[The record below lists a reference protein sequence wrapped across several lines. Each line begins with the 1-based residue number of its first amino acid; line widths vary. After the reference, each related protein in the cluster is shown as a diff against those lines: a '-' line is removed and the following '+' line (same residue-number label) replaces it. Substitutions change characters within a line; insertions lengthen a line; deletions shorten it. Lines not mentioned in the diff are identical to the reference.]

1 MKLLCASDSFKGSIS
16 SKRIC
21 ELFEQAAYSVFPG
34 CEVIG
39 IPIAD
44 GGEGT
49 VEAVVQKTGGR
60 YETVRVAGPLAEP
73 VDAVYGIFG
82 GNCAIIEMAAA
93 SGLPLVPLSQRNPL
107 QTTSYGT
114 GELIRDAL
122 EKGCRTLHISLGGSA
137 TNDGG
142 MGALR
147 ALGVRFFDKAGKP
160 LAGIGADLAHA
171 AAIDAAALH
180 PAIAESNIRILC
192 DVNNPLTGKNG
203 ATYTFGKQK
212 GGTPEILEQ
221 LECGMF
227 HYAQLLHRVTGIDA
241 DGISGAGAAGGLG
254 AAFHIFLNAPLQSG
268 IETILDIM
276 QFNQLLDDVDLVVT
290 GEGCAD
296 GQSILGKVPS
306 GIGKRCKE
314 RNIPAVMITGSI
326 GEGAEA
332 LYDYGIES
340 IMPLVDS
347 PMNLQAAMDRA
358 EELYTNAAIR
368 LLRLIQSGMKIQPKL
383 KSIEHLQKTQV

>member
-1 MKLLCASDSFKGSIS
+1 MKFLCASDSFKGSIS

-21 ELFEQAAYSVFPG
+21 QLFKQAVYSVFPG

-49 VEAVVQKTGGR
+49 VEAVVQITGGR

-73 VDAVYGIFG
+73 VDAIYGTFG

-93 SGLPLVPLSQRNPL
+93 SGLPLVPPSQRNPL
-107 QTTSYGT
+107 HTTSYGT

-122 EKGCRTLHISLGGSA
+122 EKGCRTLYISLGGSA

-147 ALGVRFFDKAGKP
+147 ALGVQFFDKAGQP
-160 LAGIGADLAHA
+160 LTGTGADLIRA
-171 AAIDAAALH
+171 AAIDTSALH
-180 PAIAESNIRILC
+180 PAIAECDIRILC

-203 ATYTFGKQK
+203 AVYTFGKQK
-212 GGTPEILEQ
+212 GATPEILEQ
-221 LECGMF
+221 LECGMCS
-227 HYAQLLHRVTGIDA
+227 YAQLLHTVTGINA
-241 DGISGAGAAGGLG
+241 DSITGAGAAGGLG

-268 IETILDIM
+268 LETILELM
-276 QFNQLLDDVDLVVT
+276 QFNRLLDGVDLVVT

-306 GIGKRCKE
+306 GIGKRCKA
-314 RNIPAVMITGSI
+314 RGIPAVMITGSI

-332 LYDYGIES
+332 LYEYGIES

-347 PMNLQAAMDRA
+347 PMSLQEALERA
-358 EELYTNAAIR
+358 EELYVNAATR
-368 LLRLIQSGMKIQPKL
+368 LLRLIQSGMKIKRYRGGSGGSPA
-383 KSIEHLQKTQV
+383 